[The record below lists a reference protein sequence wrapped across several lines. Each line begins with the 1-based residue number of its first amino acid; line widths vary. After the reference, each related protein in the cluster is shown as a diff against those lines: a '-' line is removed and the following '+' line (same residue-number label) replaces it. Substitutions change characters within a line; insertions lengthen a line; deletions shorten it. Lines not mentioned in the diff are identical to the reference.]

1 MPIRAFIRCINLLSF
16 MYLTAWVRLSP
27 LISMTAVRCS
37 QSSNCMFSAS
47 YTPCCVWFLSDLC
60 EHVKSVKVL
69 FHSGVPRSCH
79 GEGVRIELSSHQNV
93 STEATL
99 TQFKPSKSSIIT
111 YSIYLVCTLC
121 APSNYGSNWWNGC
134 FLTRMHRSRAFPNR
148 SSASVR
154 ETESSQNERKI
165 AWPVPLSLPVCSVW
179 NRVWKNALQIWGHR
193 NRARAE

>member
-1 MPIRAFIRCINLLSF
+1 MPIRAFIRWINLLSF
-16 MYLTAWVRLSP
+16 MYLTAWVRSSP
-27 LISMTAVRCS
+27 LISKTAVRCS
-37 QSSNCMFSAS
+37 QSSKCMFSES

-60 EHVKSVKVL
+60 EHVKSMKVL

-99 TQFKPSKSSIIT
+99 
-111 YSIYLVCTLC
+111 CTLC

-179 NRVWKNALQIWGHR
+179 NRLWKNALQIWGHR